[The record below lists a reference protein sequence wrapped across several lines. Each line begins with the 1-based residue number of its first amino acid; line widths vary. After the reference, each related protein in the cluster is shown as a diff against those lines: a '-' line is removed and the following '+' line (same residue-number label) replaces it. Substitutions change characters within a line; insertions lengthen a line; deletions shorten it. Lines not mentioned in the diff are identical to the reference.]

1 MFTVILVF
9 CIALCFAI
17 TDKMSDN
24 QATISLVATILLIGS
39 FIAFS
44 LTAKLNCDQIGT
56 VLQNNT
62 RIKLYKDESNQYFY
76 LRDSLLN
83 PWKMNY
89 RVYLDSEKVEQYL
102 MLEEEIA
109 QLDILNCPKIP
120 NSTK

>member
-44 LTAKLNCDQIGT
+44 LSAKLNCDQVNAI
-56 VLQNNT
+56 VHNNT
-62 RIKLYKDESNQYFY
+62 KIRLYQDKNNQYFY
-76 LRDSLLN
+76 LQDSLTTIIKHFQSKTSIIFL
-83 PWKMNY
+83 
-89 RVYLDSEKVEQYL
+89 
-102 MLEEEIA
+102 
-109 QLDILNCPKIP
+109 
-120 NSTK
+120 